1 MKHGTDRAAKYVLYL
16 AVLPKYRT
24 ECIKILHDQL
34 GADLGIFVS
43 DAHLDE
49 SVRSGIP
56 DHLFKRVSIHRI
68 LKRRAFIQT
77 GHISKALRAQT
88 CIVDLN
94 PRSVTAWVILLVRGV
109 LLRRTLVWGH
119 IHPQAGP
126 QSKTAFLRLMMRRLA
141 SGTISYTYQDAEKA
155 RADLPGKLV
164 WVAPN
169 SLYRAEVI
177 QPASS
182 SSSSERN
189 ELTYVGRFAPAKK
202 VDLLVRA
209 FAKAA
214 ASSPEMRLRLIGGGA
229 TEPELRQ
236 LAQDLGVSDRVDFSG
251 WIDELEAL
259 RPYYESSFCTAS
271 PGFAGLG
278 LTQSLGFGV
287 PMIVADDEPHS
298 PEIELAAVGGVE
310 FFASDST
317 EAMAAGILR
326 MWEKKRSVPLSD
338 ISEYVRARY
347 SAEAMAGGLE
357 FALINAP
364 GYSSLEGVK

>member
-1 MKHGTDRAAKYVLYL
+1 MRHDSRSATRYALYL

-24 ECIKILHDQL
+24 ECIKILHEQL
-34 GADLGIFVS
+34 GDELSIFIS

-56 DHLFKRVSIHRI
+56 EHLFKSVSIHRI

-77 GHISKALRAQT
+77 GHIAEALRAET
-88 CIVDLN
+88 SIVDLN
-94 PRSVTAWVILLVRGV
+94 PRSVTAWLILLVRAV
-109 LLRRTLVWGH
+109 LRRRTLVWGH

-141 SGTISYTYQDAEKA
+141 SGTLSYTYRDAEKA
-155 RADLPGKLV
+155 SADLPGKLV

-169 SLYRAEVI
+169 SLYRASVI
-177 QPASS
+177 QPAIADPPL
-182 SSSSERN
+182 ERT

-209 FAKAA
+209 FAKAV
-214 ASSPEMRLRLIGGGA
+214 ASIPEMRLRLIGGGV
-229 TEPELRQ
+229 TEQELRL
-236 LAQDLGVSDRVDFSG
+236 LAHDLGVAEKVEFSG
-251 WIDELEAL
+251 WIDELDAL
-259 RPYYESSFCTAS
+259 RPYYERSFCSTS

-310 FFASDST
+310 FFAAESVDEMADS
-317 EAMAAGILR
+317 IIR
-326 MWEKKRSVPLSD
+326 MWETKERMPLSD
-338 ISEYVRARY
+338 VSEYVRDRY
-347 SAEAMAGGLE
+347 SAEAMADGLKS
-357 FALINAP
+357 ALTNAP
-364 GYSSLEGVK
+364 GYSSLEGIK